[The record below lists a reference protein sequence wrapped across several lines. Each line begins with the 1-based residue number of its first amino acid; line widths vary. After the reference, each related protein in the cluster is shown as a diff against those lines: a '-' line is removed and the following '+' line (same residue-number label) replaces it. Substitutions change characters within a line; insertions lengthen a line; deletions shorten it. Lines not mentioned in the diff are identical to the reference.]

1 MASSTLSPLTA
12 GQSLSLSCET
22 SGGERH
28 LKLAFPQTVSSTIP
42 VRLLILF
49 FLYIYIDPL
58 SLILTPLWAVRSRPS
73 SWSIVYHYIWVI
85 HLRTLITHGFPIS
98 VANAPAV
105 VYIHSTLP
113 YILSL
118 TTVKVMNI
126 RVFFCVRDGHSPIP
140 LTKSVY
146 TPIYICT
153 HNVNRK

>member
-49 FLYIYIDPL
+49 LYIYIYIDPL

-73 SWSIVYHYIWVI
+73 SWSIVYHCIWVI

-126 RVFFCVRDGHSPIP
+126 RVFFVSETDILQSLSLRAYIHQ
-140 LTKSVY
+140 Y
-146 TPIYICT
+146 IYVPT
-153 HNVNRK
+153 M